1 MTNSGQQLAKLVV
14 SEQTINSVSTVLS
27 KMLKKFSNLFSVHQ
41 PPAQLPCVLWLLCRQ
56 QPLMGCISVSLI
68 LPTVQCQQCLQEV
81 MNGVFSTHLEQSRGS
96 GGRVLPKISDKSVL
110 PRVLNP
116 DPMQGQDRQKLILYL
131 RPKSVKGKTKSKNLK
146 EAHKSSLHRI
156 PYTQR

>member
-1 MTNSGQQLAKLVV
+1 
-14 SEQTINSVSTVLS
+14 
-27 KMLKKFSNLFSVHQ
+27 
-41 PPAQLPCVLWLLCRQ
+41 
-56 QPLMGCISVSLI
+56 MGCISVSLI

-81 MNGVFSTHLEQSRGS
+81 MNGVFSTHLEQSRGR

-116 DPMQGQDRQKLILYL
+116 DPMQGHDRQKLILYL